1 MLACLKAPP
10 TAPPRNALAKRPD
23 IARAMS
29 LYWMTKNLGTLPD
42 PGGLL
47 DQRAD
52 TFTYFAV
59 FASTEAEHAYN
70 ERERG

>member
-1 MLACLKAPP
+1 MLSCLTAPP

-42 PGGLL
+42 PGGLR
-47 DQRAD
+47 DQDAD
-52 TFTYFAV
+52 LFAYFAV
-59 FASTEAEHAYN
+59 FASAEAEDAYN
-70 ERERG
+70 RAQKG